1 MEDIVLLFD
10 RGTAAKSLHVSLP
23 TLDRLIRRQ
32 ELPVIR
38 IGRSVRIEP
47 AALQEFVRARAVHP
61 MLRDFDLTDP

>member
-1 MEDIVLLFD
+1 MEDAVLLLFN
-10 RGTAAKSLHVSLP
+10 RETAAKSLHVSLP

-47 AALQEFVRARAVHP
+47 TALQEFVRARAAATAAEQVA
-61 MLRDFDLTDP
+61 R